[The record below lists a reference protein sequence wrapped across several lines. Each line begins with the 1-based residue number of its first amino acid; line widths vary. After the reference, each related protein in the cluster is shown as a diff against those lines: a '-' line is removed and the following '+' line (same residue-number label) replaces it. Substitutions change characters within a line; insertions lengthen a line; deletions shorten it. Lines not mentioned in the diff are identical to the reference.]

1 MVIVGLGV
9 RCGVELSFGLGQS
22 AVAEPV
28 GLQLKLLERQFLLL
42 DHYFGVVLRI
52 VDRVLRLFFVQ
63 HYDARATRWIKR
75 LNNLQTLLIIVQKR
89 LRCLAPQ
96 PTVVLPLAIVFVF

>member
-22 AVAEPV
+22 AIAEPV

-52 VDRVLRLFFVQ
+52 VD
-63 HYDARATRWIKR
+63 
-75 LNNLQTLLIIVQKR
+75 
-89 LRCLAPQ
+89 
-96 PTVVLPLAIVFVF
+96 